1 MNESKPGP
9 STKKRKLFEVAS
21 QASTLNSNIIISN
34 VSQNMKYSQGS
45 PMFLS
50 RMKALITMIINCM
63 LPISLVSNVDFRAFL
78 YVFDPYFVCP
88 DVRTAKKKVFETRD
102 YIRNKIKDKISSM
115 SHLNISIDIWTDATM
130 RSYIG
135 YIVSG
140 INDKWQIVHHTLDFK
155 LLKKRHTGDA
165 IKEAYDQLCFDN
177 RNFFLF

>member
-1 MNESKPGP
+1 MIS
-9 STKKRKLFEVAS
+9 L
-21 QASTLNSNIIISN
+21 QQLNIKIL
-34 VSQNMKYSQGS
+34 KYTQT
-45 PMFLS
+45 
-50 RMKALITMIINCM
+50 RVKALKLLLIQ
-63 LPISLVSNVDFRAFL
+63 
-78 YVFDPYFVCP
+78 
-88 DVRTAKKKVFETRD
+88 
-102 YIRNKIKDKISSM
+102 NKIKDKISSM